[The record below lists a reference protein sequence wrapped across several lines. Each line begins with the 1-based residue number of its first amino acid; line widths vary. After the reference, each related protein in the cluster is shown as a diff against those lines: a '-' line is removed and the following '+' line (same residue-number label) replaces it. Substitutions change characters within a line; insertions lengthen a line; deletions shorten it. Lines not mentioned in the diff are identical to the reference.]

1 MENIIYNEL
10 LARDYNVD
18 VGVVEIQSNIDNKRK
33 KVQLEINFVVNLGYK
48 KFYIQSAFNIE
59 SEQKREQE
67 TLSLRK
73 INDSF
78 KKIVV
83 LKDNIIPYRWW

>member
-33 KVQLEINFVVNLGYK
+33 KVQLDIDFVVNLGHK

-78 KKIVV
+78 KKIPEF
-83 LKDNIIPYRWW
+83 LSWRPNF